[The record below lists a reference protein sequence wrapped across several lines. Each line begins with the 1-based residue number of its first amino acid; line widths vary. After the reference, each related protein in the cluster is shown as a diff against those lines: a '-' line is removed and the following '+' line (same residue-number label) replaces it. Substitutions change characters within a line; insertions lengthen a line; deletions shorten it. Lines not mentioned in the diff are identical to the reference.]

1 MRLKGLI
8 PVGVACAAALAVGGV
23 GVTGAGSASFDA
35 CVAPGGASGCSPTLQ
50 QAIGAVPDGGSIQ
63 LLAGTYNE
71 SVVVGKRVMIVGDG
85 AASTILSGASG
96 SPTLTVYTNGEV
108 TMQGVTLTHP
118 SGSPGTG
125 LYNTGKA
132 DLTSVSV
139 RANSVP
145 TDGAGIVNFG
155 TLSLTRSLVERN
167 AAGGNGGGIVNGG
180 AVSLTE
186 TRVSTNT
193 ATSFGG
199 GIYDGGTLLN
209 VVRST
214 IDGNSAQAGGAIM
227 NFGTSEV
234 IDTSTIANNQASVSG
249 GGIAMGATALDLRG
263 VTIAGNKASLGANLY
278 ADGAAARINATR
290 TILADPAGG
299 GQDCFLLT
307 GAHVTSGGS
316 NLDEDTSC
324 ALSGT
329 GDRTGADPRL
339 LPLGDNGG
347 TTPTQA
353 LAPGSPAINNGGTTC
368 TGSDQRGVTRP
379 QRGAC
384 DIGAFEAG
392 PDPIVR
398 VTTPANNALFAED
411 QTVTA
416 AYTCTDG
423 LTGATITCTGTQPNG
438 AKIDTTTPTLGQHTF
453 KVTGT
458 DRYGFTTTITT
469 TYTVLETL
477 WMGPQAMEG
486 DLKVPPG
493 TIVRAGYDF
502 TIPGSHPNVTVMVV
516 GGYVSFDVTCE
527 KKENGD
533 GGTFVVGLPDA
544 RTLVP
549 AGSSAWYPSG
559 DQKSPLV
566 FQGSIPVP
574 DLCHGGRVK
583 LKPGGTF
590 VAGFGSSTGTT
601 KINVRWHYS
610 ANGSAGGWSGTKS
623 IVGTYTP

>member
-438 AKIDTTTPTLGQHTF
+438 AKIDTTTPGSRTF
-453 KVTGT
+453 TVTAT
-458 DRYGFTTTITT
+458 DRYGFTTTIKSKHS
-469 TYTVLETL
+469 VLKKL
-477 WMGPQAMEG
+477 AVGPEG
-486 DLKVPPG
+486 DLKADPG
-493 TIVRAGYDF
+493 EILSLGYDF
-502 TIPGSHPNVTVMVV
+502 TAPGKNPALTVYVV
-516 GGYVSFDVTCE
+516 GAQISFDASCE

-533 GGTFVVGLPDA
+533 GGTFVVDLPDTVA
-544 RTLVP
+544 DIP
-549 AGSSAWYPSG
+549 ADSSRWFPG
-559 DQKSPLV
+559 GGKKSQTV
-566 FQGSIPVP
+566 FQASIPVP
-574 DLCHGGRVK
+574 DLCHGGEVK
-583 LKPGGTF
+583 LKKAGTF
-590 VAGFGSSTGTT
+590 AAGIGTSTGTS
-601 KINVRWHYS
+601 KIELRWHWGIEGGKT
-610 ANGSAGGWSGTKS
+610 GSTGAKSVIGTRVS
-623 IVGTYTP
+623 